1 MVSIISSTPKVK
13 LSKRAILNLGSN
25 ARASSGW
32 EADRAEKR
40 KKEDVTP
47 FLGQKKRKK
56 EKREKKKNKE
66 KGQSKEKQTY
76 RWAGSKR
83 PVGRA

>member
-1 MVSIISSTPKVK
+1 M
-13 LSKRAILNLGSN
+13 GSN

-56 EKREKKKNKE
+56 EKREKKK
-66 KGQSKEKQTY
+66 
-76 RWAGSKR
+76 KR
-83 PVGRA
+83 KKDKTKRKRRTVGRDQNGLLAGHEAHVLVVKCPQK